1 VKFTIVA
8 VGLVLAFF
16 IARRLS
22 RRAKRKR
29 LLAMSFPEE
38 WKQIVRKNVPLYN
51 RLPDSLK
58 EQLHGLVHVFIAKK
72 NFEGCGG
79 LEITDE
85 VRVTI
90 AAQASML
97 LLNRRA
103 TYTGLGDNIFY
114 VFQNL
119 VVPHDIGKHF
129 LR

>member
-1 VKFTIVA
+1 MTIAKFTIVA
-8 VGLVLAFF
+8 FGLVLTFF
-16 IARRLS
+16 IVKRLS

-29 LLAMSFPEE
+29 LLAMPFPEE

-58 EQLHGLVHVFIAKK
+58 EQLHGLVHVFIAEK

-103 TYTGLGDNIFY
+103 TYFPKL
-114 VFQNL
+114 
-119 VVPHDIGKHF
+119 P
-129 LR
+129 